1 MKEGFVASCLFGYI
15 ALQLYAGYAADYRDT
30 EDLCNQMSHVMI
42 CIAISAATWQYVSLR
57 YIAVTLVV
65 LNIAELVDEFRIGNY
80 KGLHWHDYVFPF
92 ITVLIALMAWK
103 YSKKK

>member
-15 ALQLYAGYAADYRDT
+15 ALQLYAGYFAEYRDI

-42 CIAISAATWQYVSLR
+42 CVAISAATWQYRSLK
-57 YIAVTLVV
+57 YITVTLIV
-65 LNIAELVDEFRIGNY
+65 LNVAELIDEFRTGNY
-80 KGLHWHDYVFPF
+80 IGLHRHDYIFPL